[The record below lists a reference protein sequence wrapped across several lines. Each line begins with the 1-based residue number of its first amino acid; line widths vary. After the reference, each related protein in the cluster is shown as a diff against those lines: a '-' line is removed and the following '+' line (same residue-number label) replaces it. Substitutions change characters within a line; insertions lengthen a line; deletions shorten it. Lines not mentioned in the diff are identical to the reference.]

1 MTNTILVRDVMS
13 KPVTVAKSVPVT
25 DALDKMLDV
34 GMDPL
39 IVVHNDEV
47 VGTISRHK
55 IVEKLGAK
63 HSSEVSPT
71 AIHVSNTVD
80 DDFTFIYDDQEVD
93 VLIPLL
99 QERYKLAVVYD
110 SDNNLIGQVNSSDI
124 LSKMIPDGDLASVM
138 ERAQFIEAGER
149 MVHLRRR
156 MIDENI
162 SRFIVM
168 NDGKMSGIVSETD
181 VAVAVLKFRES
192 VGDRHQEHQVR
203 NILVQD
209 IMTASVQSIEM
220 GSPVSKVVD
229 LMCTKNFSSVPVTEK
244 GKIVGIVTRQ
254 SLIQAL

>member
-192 VGDRHQEHQVR
+192 VDDRHQEHQVR

>member
-13 KPVTVAKSVPVT
+13 KPVTVAKSIPVT
-25 DALDKMLDV
+25 EALDKMLDV
-34 GMDPL
+34 GIDPL

-47 VGTISRHK
+47 VGTVSRHK

-71 AIHVSNTVD
+71 AIHVSNTID

-110 SDNNLIGQVNSSDI
+110 LDNKLIGQVNSADI
-124 LSKMIPDGDLASVM
+124 LGKMKPEGDLASVM
-138 ERAQFIEAGER
+138 ERAHSVEAGER
-149 MVHLRRR
+149 MVHLRRK
-156 MIDENI
+156 MIDEKI
-162 SRFIVM
+162 SRFVVM
-168 NDGKMSGIVSETD
+168 SEGKMSGIVSETD
-181 VAVAVLKFRES
+181 VAVALLKFRES
-192 VGDRHQEHQVR
+192 VDDRHQEHQVR

-209 IMTASVQSIEM
+209 IMTAGVQTVEIGSSIE
-220 GSPVSKVVD
+220 SVVSMM
-229 LMCTKNFSSVPVTEK
+229 LSKNYSSVPVTEN
-244 GKIVGIVTRQ
+244 GKVVGLVTRQ

>member
-34 GMDPL
+34 GIDPL

-47 VGTISRHK
+47 VGTVSRHK

-71 AIHVSNTVD
+71 AIHVSNTID
-80 DDFTFIYDDQEVD
+80 DDFTFIYDDQEID

-110 SDNNLIGQVNSSDI
+110 LDNKLIGQVNSADI
-124 LSKMIPDGDLASVM
+124 LGKIKPDGDLSSVM
-138 ERAQFIEAGER
+138 ERAHSIEAGER

-156 MIDENI
+156 MLDENI
-162 SRFIVM
+162 SRFVVM
-168 NDGKMSGIVSETD
+168 SEGKMAGIVSETD
-181 VAVAVLKFRES
+181 VAVALLKFRDS
-192 VGDRHQEHQVR
+192 VDDRHQEHQVR

-209 IMTASVQSIEM
+209 IMTASVQSVEV
-220 GSPVSKVVD
+220 GTSVSDVINKM
-229 LMCTKNFSSVPVTEK
+229 LAKNYSSMPVTEN
-244 GKIVGIVTRQ
+244 GKVVGLVTRQ

>member
-34 GMDPL
+34 GIDPL
-39 IVVHNDEV
+39 IVIHNDEV
-47 VGTISRHK
+47 VGTVSRHK
-55 IVEKLGAK
+55 IAEKLGAK

-71 AIHVSNTVD
+71 AIHVSNTID
-80 DDFTFIYDDQEVD
+80 DDFTFIYEDQEVD

-110 SDNNLIGQVNSSDI
+110 EENRLVGQVNSGDV
-124 LSKMIPDGDLASVM
+124 LSKLKPEGGLSAVM
-138 ERAQFIEAGER
+138 EKAQFIEAGER

-156 MIDENI
+156 MIDEKI
-162 SRFIVM
+162 SRFVVM
-168 NDGKMSGIVSETD
+168 SDGKMAGIVSETD
-181 VAVAVLKFRES
+181 VAVALRKFREA
-192 VGDRHQEHQVR
+192 VDDRHQEHQVR

-209 IMTASVQSIEM
+209 IMTSAVQSVDTKAQVETV
-220 GSPVSKVVD
+220 VSMM
-229 LMCTKNFSSVPVTEK
+229 LTKNYSSVPVTDN
-244 GKIVGIVTRQ
+244 GKVVGLVTRQ

>member
-13 KPVTVAKSVPVT
+13 KPVTVAKSIPVT
-25 DALDKMLDV
+25 EALDKMLDV
-34 GMDPL
+34 GIDPL
-39 IVVHNDEV
+39 IVLHNDEV

-55 IVEKLGAK
+55 IVEKIGAK

-71 AIHVSNTVD
+71 AIHVSNTID

-110 SDNNLIGQVNSSDI
+110 TENRLIGQVSSSDI
-124 LSKMIPDGDLASVM
+124 LGKMAPEGDLASVM

-149 MVHLRRR
+149 MVHLRRK
-156 MIDENI
+156 MIDEKI

-168 NDGKMSGIVSETD
+168 NDGKMAGIVSETD

-192 VGDRHQEHQVR
+192 VDDRHQERQVR

-209 IMTASVQSIEM
+209 IMTASVKSVEV
-220 GSPVSKVVD
+220 GTPVSKVID
-229 LMCTKNFSSVPVTEK
+229 LMRTKNFSSVPVTEN
-244 GKIVGIVTRQ
+244 GKVVGIVTRQ

>member
-110 SDNNLIGQVNSSDI
+110 SENNLIGQVNSSDI
-124 LSKMIPDGDLASVM
+124 LSKMVPEGDLASVM

-192 VGDRHQEHQVR
+192 VDDRHQEHQVR

-229 LMCTKNFSSVPVTEK
+229 LMCTKNFSSVPVTDK
-244 GKIVGIVTRQ
+244 GKVVGIVTRQ

>member
-34 GMDPL
+34 GIDPL

-47 VGTISRHK
+47 VGTVSRHK
-55 IVEKLGAK
+55 IAEKIGAK
-63 HSSEVSPT
+63 HSSELSPT
-71 AIHVSNTVD
+71 SIHVSNTID
-80 DDFTFIYDDQEVD
+80 DDFTFIYEDQEVD

-110 SDNNLIGQVNSSDI
+110 LENKLVGQVNSGDI
-124 LSKMIPDGDLASVM
+124 LGKMQPDGDLASVM

-162 SRFIVM
+162 SRFVVM
-168 NDGKMSGIVSETD
+168 AEGKMIGIVSETD
-181 VAVAVLKFRES
+181 VAIALLKFRES
-192 VGDRHQEHQVR
+192 VDDRHQEHQVR

-209 IMTASVQSIEM
+209 IMTASVQSVSL
-220 GSPVSKVVD
+220 GSPVSEVVD
-229 LMCTKNFSSVPVTEK
+229 MMLAKNFSSVPVTEN
-244 GKIVGIVTRQ
+244 GKVVGIVTRQ

>member
-25 DALDKMLDV
+25 DALDKMIDV
-34 GMDPL
+34 GIDPL

-47 VGTISRHK
+47 VGTVSRHK
-55 IVEKLGAK
+55 IAEKLGAK
-63 HSSEVSPT
+63 HSSEISPT
-71 AIHVSNTVD
+71 AIHVSNTID
-80 DDFTFIYDDQEVD
+80 DDFTFIYEDQEVD

-110 SDNNLIGQVNSSDI
+110 NDNKLVGQVNSGDV
-124 LSKMIPDGDLASVM
+124 LGKMQPAGDLASVM

-156 MIDENI
+156 MIDEKI
-162 SRFIVM
+162 SRFLVM
-168 NDGKMSGIVSETD
+168 ADGKLSGIVSETD
-181 VAVAVLKFRES
+181 VAIALLKFRES
-192 VGDRHQEHQVR
+192 VDDRHQEHQVR

-209 IMTASVQSIEM
+209 IMTSAVQSVEV
-220 GSPVSKVVD
+220 GTPVEKVVGMM
-229 LMCTKNFSSVPVTEK
+229 LSRNFSSVPVTDN
-244 GKIVGIVTRQ
+244 GKVVGLVTRQ

>member
-1 MTNTILVRDVMS
+1 MS

-34 GMDPL
+34 GIDPL

-47 VGTISRHK
+47 VGTVSRYK
-55 IVEKLGAK
+55 IAEKLGAK
-63 HSSEVSPT
+63 HSSEISPT
-71 AIHVSNTVD
+71 AIHVSNTID
-80 DDFTFIYDDQEVD
+80 DDFTFIYEDQEID

-110 SDNNLIGQVNSSDI
+110 LDNKLVGQVNSGDI
-124 LSKMIPDGDLASVM
+124 LGKVQPDGDLSSVM

-156 MIDENI
+156 MIDEKI
-162 SRFIVM
+162 SRFVVM
-168 NDGKMSGIVSETD
+168 SEGKMAGVVSETD
-181 VAVAVLKFRES
+181 VAIALLKFRES
-192 VGDRHQEHQVR
+192 VDDRHQEHQVR

-209 IMTASVQSIEM
+209 IMSASVQSAEI
-220 GSPVSKVVD
+220 G
-229 LMCTKNFSSVPVTEK
+229 SSVENVIQTMLTRNFGGIPVTDG
-244 GKIVGIVTRQ
+244 GKVVGIVTRQ

>member
-25 DALDKMLDV
+25 EALDKMLDV

-47 VGTISRHK
+47 VGTVSRHK

-63 HSSEVSPT
+63 HSTEVSPN

-110 SDNNLIGQVNSSDI
+110 SDNKLIGQVNSGDI
-124 LSKMIPDGDLASVM
+124 LKKMSPEGDLASVM
-138 ERAQFIEAGER
+138 ERVQFIDSGER
-149 MVHLRRR
+149 MVHLRRK

-162 SRFIVM
+162 ARFVVM
-168 NDGKMSGIVSETD
+168 NEGKMAGIVSETD
-181 VAVAVLKFRES
+181 VAVALLKFRDS
-192 VGDRHQEHQVR
+192 VDDRHQEHQVR

-209 IMTASVQSIEM
+209 IMTASVQSVEM
-220 GSPVSKVVD
+220 GSPLAKVID
-229 LMCTKNFSSVPVTEK
+229 LMCTKNFSSVPVTEN
-244 GKIVGIVTRQ
+244 GKVVGLVTRQ

>member
-63 HSSEVSPT
+63 HSSEVAPT

-110 SDNNLIGQVNSSDI
+110 SDNKLIGQVNSSDI
-124 LSKMIPDGDLASVM
+124 LSKMVPEGDLASVM

-192 VGDRHQEHQVR
+192 VDDRHQEHQVR

>member
-110 SDNNLIGQVNSSDI
+110 SDNKLIGQVNSSDI
-124 LSKMIPDGDLASVM
+124 LGKMIPDGDLASVM

-162 SRFIVM
+162 SRFVVM

-192 VGDRHQEHQVR
+192 VDDRHQEHQVR

-209 IMTASVQSIEM
+209 IMTPSVQSIEM
-220 GSPVSKVVD
+220 GTPVSKVVD
-229 LMCTKNFSSVPVTEK
+229 LMRTKNFSSVPVTEK
-244 GKIVGIVTRQ
+244 GKVVGIVTRQ

>member
-1 MTNTILVRDVMS
+1 MTNTILVRDIMS

-25 DALDKMLDV
+25 DALDKMIDV

-39 IVVHNDEV
+39 IVVHDNEV
-47 VGTISRHK
+47 VGTVSRHK

-71 AIHVSNTVD
+71 GIHVSNTID

-110 SDNNLIGQVNSSDI
+110 TNNKLIGQVNSGDI
-124 LSKMIPDGDLASVM
+124 LGKMIPEGDLASVM

-149 MVHLRRR
+149 MVHLRRK

-162 SRFIVM
+162 SRFVVM
-168 NDGKMSGIVSETD
+168 SDGKMAGIVSETD

-192 VGDRHQEHQVR
+192 VDDRHQEHQVR

-209 IMTASVQSIEM
+209 IMTASVQSVDV
-220 GSPVSKVVD
+220 GSPVSKVVA
-229 LMCTKNFSSVPVTEK
+229 LMRSKNFSSVPVTEN
-244 GKIVGIVTRQ
+244 GKVVGIVTRQ
-254 SLIQAL
+254 SLILAL

>member
-34 GMDPL
+34 GIDPL

-47 VGTISRHK
+47 VGTVSRHK

-71 AIHVSNTVD
+71 AIHVSNTID
-80 DDFTFIYDDQEVD
+80 EDFTFIYDDQEID

-110 SDNNLIGQVNSSDI
+110 LDNKLIGQVNSADI
-124 LSKMIPDGDLASVM
+124 LGKMQPEGALSSVM
-138 ERAQFIEAGER
+138 ERAHSIEAGER

-156 MIDENI
+156 MLDEKI
-162 SRFIVM
+162 SRFVVM
-168 NDGKMSGIVSETD
+168 SEGKMAGIVSETD
-181 VAVAVLKFRES
+181 VAVALLKFRDS
-192 VGDRHQEHQVR
+192 VDDRHQEHQVR

-209 IMTASVQSIEM
+209 IMTASVQSVEV
-220 GSPVSKVVD
+220 GTSVSDVISKM
-229 LMCTKNFSSVPVTEK
+229 LTKNYSSIPVTEN
-244 GKIVGIVTRQ
+244 GKVVGLVTRQ